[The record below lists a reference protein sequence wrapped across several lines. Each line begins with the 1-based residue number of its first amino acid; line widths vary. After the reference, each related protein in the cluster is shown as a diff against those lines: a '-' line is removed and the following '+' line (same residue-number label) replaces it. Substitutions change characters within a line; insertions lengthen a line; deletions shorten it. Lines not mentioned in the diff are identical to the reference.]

1 METIFLIIIFI
12 VPGLMHKALKQ
23 ALNVNAK
30 KESKGTIYEQLF
42 YIVVNSTIISIATV
56 FTMKKLGMIEFLPI
70 TFDELLSNMNTL
82 KYVKDFATCGA
93 VITAIWYIISEE
105 GLKRCWFWLK
115 NKYFLSRYNVELT
128 SFNERTVWEE
138 IMINQKKDGRK
149 PLIAIYDA
157 DNFIT
162 AGFLDVFDQGDFD
175 STGMGLARTK
185 KVTKLLKDDKEKS
198 ADDKLFGKI
207 IEEYYDPK
215 SGRRVVFFDS
225 EKVYEH
231 WDK

>member
-1 METIFLIIIFI
+1 M
-12 VPGLMHKALKQ
+12 
-23 ALNVNAK
+23 
-30 KESKGTIYEQLF
+30 
-42 YIVVNSTIISIATV
+42 
-56 FTMKKLGMIEFLPI
+56 
-70 TFDELLSNMNTL
+70 
-82 KYVKDFATCGA
+82 
-93 VITAIWYIISEE
+93 
-105 GLKRCWFWLK
+105 
-115 NKYFLSRYNVELT
+115 
-128 SFNERTVWEE
+128 
-138 IMINQKKDGRK
+138 
-149 PLIAIYDA
+149 
-157 DNFIT
+157 
-162 AGFLDVFDQGDFD
+162 FDQGDFD